1 MTVPRFRDLSLR
13 LKVTLVTTLV
23 AGLALLLDCA
33 AIVASTWWG
42 FRETSV
48 QDLAT
53 RADIVGN
60 NCTAAITFDVKATAE
75 EILKG
80 LAADENLLAACVY
93 GRDGAPFAKYRR
105 EGATI
110 DVPSHVGTPS
120 HRFEQGRLTLVRPI
134 VLD

>member
-48 QDLAT
+48 QDLTT

-60 NCTAAITFDVKATAE
+60 NCTAAITFMDSADAE
-75 EILKG
+75 ETLKG

-93 GRDGAPFAKYRR
+93 GRDGAPFPH
-105 EGATI
+105 
-110 DVPSHVGTPS
+110 D
-120 HRFEQGRLTLVRPI
+120 RPGG
-134 VLD
+134 